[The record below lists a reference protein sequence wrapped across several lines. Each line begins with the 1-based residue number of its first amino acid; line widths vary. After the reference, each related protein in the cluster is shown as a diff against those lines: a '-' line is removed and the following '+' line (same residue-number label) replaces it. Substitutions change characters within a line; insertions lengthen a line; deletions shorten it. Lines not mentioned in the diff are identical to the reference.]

1 MGKLIKFRKPR
12 IRITSKGIKIAKP
25 SARIGGAIGLNV
37 SSKGVSGSVKTKAGT
52 YNTKRGLSLH
62 LPGCLL
68 PILAI
73 GVLIVAANA
82 QIFSCTKKRV
92 IYFQNR
98 CEW

>member
-12 IRITSKGIKIAKP
+12 IRITSKGIKITKP
-25 SARIGGAIGLNV
+25 SARIGGAVGLNV

-68 PILAI
+68 TIILM
-73 GVLIVAANA
+73 GVLIVAAYRLNNSYY
-82 QIFSCTKKRV
+82 Q
-92 IYFQNR
+92 Y
-98 CEW
+98 